1 MNHFRLRKLQ
11 NVDASNRAS
20 LDLDRLVA
28 REERLLDTLSRGV
41 DTVDIVDMDG
51 DSDTTSGHSDTV
63 PVPAGLEPVN
73 ANIEIDIS
81 SMESNSE
88 V

>member
-41 DTVDIVDMDG
+41 DTVDIVDTDG
-51 DSDTTSGHSDTV
+51 DSDTTSGHSDSVQV
-63 PVPAGLEPVN
+63 PVGLEPVN

>member
-1 MNHFRLRKLQ
+1 M
-11 NVDASNRAS
+11 
-20 LDLDRLVA
+20 A

-41 DTVDIVDMDG
+41 DNTLDTDG
-51 DSDTTSGHSDTV
+51 DSDTTSGSDNVV
-63 PVPAGLEPVN
+63 PGPAEPVN

-88 V
+88 VIIPYHYPQPLTALFYLQN